1 MVGGPVYAGLPPP
14 SAGMPSSSSYY
25 QPQADT
31 AAAQAS
37 ASTLG
42 AASGEQGLNLWWQPS
57 NQGVTQAGE
66 VLGMSGLDGYT
77 SKVSFCSSC
86 KQISTVCMLLQ
97 AACWYANAMHQTVDA
112 MFHRWHP

>member
-1 MVGGPVYAGLPPP
+1 
-14 SAGMPSSSSYY
+14 MPSSSSYY

-37 ASTLG
+37 ASSVG

-57 NQGVTQAGE
+57 SQGVTQAGE

-77 SKVSFCSSC
+77 AKVSTCSSC
-86 KQISTVCMLLQ
+86 EENSV
-97 AACWYANAMHQTVDA
+97 
-112 MFHRWHP
+112 